1 MELFKGLDAFKEG
14 EFFAIIDQRV
24 KNHVPQWMQFS
35 TKIYWLS
42 HPEEQKNIEDYQR
55 ALAFLLKQGIHRKS
69 KLHAIG
75 GGATT
80 DFAGFVAATILR
92 GISWVAIPTT
102 LLAMID
108 AAIGGKVGLNLPQGK
123 NLVGAFHAPEHIYIC
138 PEFLNTLP
146 EKEWLSGK
154 GELLKYA
161 FLSKDIYEL
170 VMKKAP
176 MEKIV
181 PACAA
186 FKSKVVESDF
196 NEQGNRILLNLG
208 HTLGHAFERE
218 LKIPHGQAV
227 GMGMKYLFSIMEQD
241 QVLSEW
247 RKLCDRLDLPLELF
261 DIKKFPEFKYAQFL
275 AYLEQDK
282 KKVDSKLR
290 LVLVRDIGTCYTQE
304 MPLKDLKSKL
314 QGLHDFNP

>member
-1 MELFKGLDAFKEG
+1 MELFKELDTFKEG

-42 HPEEQKNIEDYQR
+42 NPEEQKNIEDYQR

-92 GISWVAIPTT
+92 GIPWVAIPTT
-102 LLAMID
+102 LLGMID
-108 AAIGGKVGLNLPQGK
+108 AAIGGKVGLNMPQGK
-123 NLVGAFHAPEHIYIC
+123 NLLGSFHSPEHIYIC
-138 PEFLNTLP
+138 TEFLNTLP

-161 FLSKDIYEL
+161 FLSKDIYQL

-176 MEKIV
+176 MEEIV
-181 PACAA
+181 RACAA
-186 FKSKVVESDF
+186 FKSQVVENDF
-196 NEQGNRILLNLG
+196 KEKGDRILLNLG
-208 HTLGHAFERE
+208 HSLGHAFEHE

-227 GMGMKYLFSIMEQD
+227 GMGMKYLFTVMEQD
-241 QVLSEW
+241 QALSEW
-247 RKLCDRLDLPLELF
+247 KKLCEKLELSPELF
-261 DIKKFPEFKYAQFL
+261 EIKNFPEFKLSQFL
-275 AYLEQDK
+275 SFLEHDK
-282 KKVDSKLR
+282 KKVESKLR
-290 LVLVRDIGTCYTQE
+290 LVLVRDIGTCYTE
-304 MPLKDLKSKL
+304 EVPMKDIKSKL
-314 QGLHDFNP
+314 QGFHEFNS